1 MFTAIFYFEIMTE
14 QESINNT
21 LQLISR
27 CVEEI
32 ERRQINVAG
41 GRSDWV
47 SLSYEF
53 ASLGEVGRDLF
64 HRCAQLDSSYQ
75 YNENEGLFSYALRR
89 GNRSGIGA
97 LINRF
102 KRVGV
107 DVAAIRKE
115 IGNVPFVQISRPT
128 AVYTPSYNFI
138 EQDIIKRL
146 QGQRNTF
153 IDFLLTLFDKPKVAA
168 AVERYCIGG
177 DSMCRT
183 IFPNIDQE
191 GRCVGGA
198 VIPYLPNGHR
208 DKTKGASNI
217 HYELRRKD
225 KTLPPQADQVL
236 FGSHLLRL
244 YPSAS
249 VGVVES
255 QKSAVILSIT
265 YPEVVWL
272 ATAGLTNFNERLL
285 APIYDRNVVAYP
297 DFNGVH
303 EWTERAKQLPFKN
316 IRVSDWWRYA
326 QDDKEDICD
335 VVIRAIQE
343 EKTPYYIPDFI
354 LNNFNQEPIIDL
366 CRRLQLEVVTT
377 EPQQWQPRP
386 KTEKRITIMEKLRK
400 EGKYV

>member
-1 MFTAIFYFEIMTE
+1 MTE
-14 QESINNT
+14 QEISNT
-21 LQLISR
+21 DTFQLITK
-27 CVEEI
+27 CVEDV
-32 ERRQINVAG
+32 ERKQLNIAG

-53 ASLGEVGRDLF
+53 ASIGESGRDLF
-64 HRCAQLDSSYQ
+64 HRCASLDSSYQ

-102 KRVGV
+102 KRAGV

-115 IGNVPFVQISRPT
+115 IGNIPFVQISRP
-128 AVYTPSYNFI
+128 AIVYTPTYNFI
-138 EQDIIKRL
+138 EPDIIKRL

-153 IDFLLTLFDKPKVAA
+153 IDFLLTLFDSPKVAA

-177 DSMCRT
+177 DSHGRT

-198 VIPYLPNGHR
+198 VIPYLVNGHR
-208 DKTKGASNI
+208 DKGKCISNI
-217 HYELRRKD
+217 HSELKRKD

-249 VGVVES
+249 VGIVES
-255 QKSAVILSIT
+255 QKSAVILSII
-265 YPEVVWL
+265 YPQIVWV
-272 ATAGLTNFNERLL
+272 ATAGMTNFNERLL

-297 DFNGVH
+297 DVNGVKV
-303 EWTERAKQLPFKN
+303 WTERAKDLPFKN
-316 IRVSDWWRYA
+316 IRISDWWRYA
-326 QDDKEDICD
+326 QDDKEDITD
-335 VVIRAIQE
+335 VVIRAIQQ
-343 EKTPYYIPDFI
+343 EKAPYSVPDFI
-354 LNNFNQEPIIDL
+354 IDHFKQEAVTDL
-366 CRRLQLEVVTT
+366 CRRFQLEVVNT
-377 EPQQWQPRP
+377 EPQQWRPRP
-386 KTEKRITIMEKLRK
+386 KREKRETVMDRLRR
-400 EGKYV
+400 EGRYV

>member
-1 MFTAIFYFEIMTE
+1 M
-14 QESINNT
+14 QEEATNT
-21 LQLISR
+21 NTFQLISR

-32 ERRQINVAG
+32 ERKQINIAG

-75 YNENEGLFSYALRR
+75 YNENEGLYNYALRR
-89 GNRSGIGA
+89 GNRTSIGA

-115 IGNVPFVQISRPT
+115 IGNVPFIPISRP
-128 AVYTPSYNFI
+128 AIVYTPSYHFI
-138 EQDIIKRL
+138 EPDIIKRL

-153 IDFLLTLFDKPKVAA
+153 VDFLHTLFDDSPKLDA

-208 DKTKGASNI
+208 DKTKGLSNI
-217 HYELRRKD
+217 HAELKRKD
-225 KTLPPQADQVL
+225 KTHPTQADQVL

-249 VGVVES
+249 VGIVES
-255 QKSAVILSIT
+255 QKSAVILSII
-265 YPEVVWL
+265 YPQIVWV
-272 ATAGLTNFNERLL
+272 ATAGMTNFNARLL
-285 APIYDRNVVAYP
+285 APIYDRNVVCYP
-297 DFNGVH
+297 DVNGVKV
-303 EWTERAKQLPFKN
+303 WTERAKDLPFKN

-343 EKTPYYIPDFI
+343 EKAPYNIPDYVQDHFR
-354 LNNFNQEPIIDL
+354 QEAVTDL
-366 CRRLQLEVVTT
+366 CRLFQLDVVTT

-386 KTEKRITIMEKLRK
+386 KREKRETVMDKLRRQ
-400 EGKYV
+400 GVYV

>member
-1 MFTAIFYFEIMTE
+1 M
-14 QESINNT
+14 QEEATNT
-21 LQLISR
+21 KNFQLISR

-32 ERRQINVAG
+32 ERKQINIAG

-53 ASLGEVGRDLF
+53 ASIGEAGRDLF
-64 HRCAQLDSSYQ
+64 HRCASLDSSYQ
-75 YNENEGLFSYALRR
+75 YNENEGLFTYALRM

-102 KRVGV
+102 KRAGV

-115 IGNVPFVQISRPT
+115 IGNVPFVPISRP
-128 AVYTPSYNFI
+128 AIVYTPTYNFI
-138 EQDIIKRL
+138 EPTIIKRL

-153 IDFLLTLFDKPKVAA
+153 IDFLLTLFEQPKVAA

-198 VIPYLPNGHR
+198 VIPYLANGHR
-208 DKTKGASNI
+208 DKSKGASNI
-217 HYELRRKD
+217 HAELKRKN
-225 KTLPPQADQVL
+225 KTLPTQGDQVL

-244 YPSAS
+244 YPTAS

-255 QKSAVILSIT
+255 QKSAVILSVI
-265 YPEVVWL
+265 YPNLIWL
-272 ATAGLTNFNERLL
+272 ATAGMTNFNARLL

-297 DFNGVH
+297 DVNGVQV
-303 EWTERAKQLPFKN
+303 WTQRAKDLPFKN

-335 VVIRAIQE
+335 VVIRAVQE
-343 EKTPYYIPDFI
+343 EKAPYSVPDFI
-354 LNNFNQEPIIDL
+354 IDHFKQEAVTDL
-366 CRRLQLEVVTT
+366 CSRFQLEVVTT

-386 KTEKRITIMEKLRK
+386 KKEKRETIMDKLRK
-400 EGKYV
+400 EGVYV

>member
-1 MFTAIFYFEIMTE
+1 M
-14 QESINNT
+14 QEEATNT
-21 LQLISR
+21 KNFQLISR

-32 ERRQINVAG
+32 ERRQLNIAG

-53 ASLGEVGRDLF
+53 ASVGESGRDLF

-102 KRVGV
+102 KRAGV

-115 IGNVPFVQISRPT
+115 IGNVPFVHISRPT
-128 AVYTPSYNFI
+128 AVYTPTYNFI
-138 EQDIIKRL
+138 EPSIIKRL

-153 IDFLLTLFDKPKVAA
+153 IDFLLTLFDPPKVAA

-208 DKTKGASNI
+208 DKTKGLSNI
-217 HYELRRKD
+217 HAELKRKD

-255 QKSAVILSIT
+255 QKSAVILSII
-265 YPEVVWL
+265 YPEIVWV
-272 ATAGLTNFNERLL
+272 ATAGMTNFNERLL
-285 APIYDRNVVAYP
+285 SSIYDRNVVCYP
-297 DFNGVH
+297 DVNGVQ

-316 IRVSDWWRYA
+316 IRISDWWRYA

-335 VVIRAIQE
+335 VVIRAVQE
-343 EKTPYYIPDFI
+343 EKAPYNIPDYVQD
-354 LNNFNQEPIIDL
+354 NFSQEAVTDL
-366 CRRLQLEVVTT
+366 CRRFQLEVVNT

-386 KTEKRITIMEKLRK
+386 KREKRETIMDRLRK
-400 EGKYV
+400 EGVYV

>member
-1 MFTAIFYFEIMTE
+1 MTE
-14 QESINNT
+14 QEIINT
-21 LQLISR
+21 ETFQLITK
-27 CVEEI
+27 CVEDV
-32 ERRQINVAG
+32 ERRQINIAG
-41 GRSDWV
+41 GRTDWV

-53 ASLGEVGRDLF
+53 ASIGESGRYLF

-75 YNENEGLFSYALRR
+75 FNENEGLFTYALRR
-89 GNRSGIGA
+89 GSRTGIGA

-102 KRVGV
+102 KRAGV

-115 IGNVPFVQISRPT
+115 IGCNLPFVQISRPT
-128 AVYTPSYNFI
+128 AVYTPTYNFI
-138 EQDIIKRL
+138 EPTIIKRL

-153 IDFLLTLFDKPKVAA
+153 IDFLLTLFEQPKVAA

-198 VIPYLPNGHR
+198 VIPYLANGHR
-208 DKTKGASNI
+208 DKSKGISNL
-217 HYELRRKD
+217 HSELKRKD
-225 KTLPPQADQVL
+225 KTLPPQGDQVL

-255 QKSAVILSIT
+255 QKSAVILSIIH
-265 YPEVVWL
+265 PQIVWV
-272 ATAGLTNFNERLL
+272 ATAGMTNFNERLL
-285 APIYDRNVVAYP
+285 SSIYDRNVVCYP
-297 DFNGVH
+297 DVNGVKV
-303 EWTERAKQLPFKN
+303 WTQRAKDLPFKN

-326 QDDKEDICD
+326 QDEKEDITD
-335 VVIRAIQE
+335 VVIRAIQQ
-343 EKTPYYIPDFI
+343 EKTPYSIPGYIQD
-354 LNNFNQEPIIDL
+354 NFRQEPILDL
-366 CRRLQLEVVTT
+366 CSRFQLEVVST

-386 KTEKRITIMEKLRK
+386 KREKRETVMDRLRK
-400 EGKYV
+400 EGVYV

>member
-1 MFTAIFYFEIMTE
+1 M
-14 QESINNT
+14 QEEATNT
-21 LQLISR
+21 NTFQLISR

-32 ERRQINVAG
+32 ERRQINIAG

-53 ASLGEVGRDLF
+53 ASIGESGRDLF

-75 YNENEGLFSYALRR
+75 YNENEGLFAYALRR
-89 GNRSGIGA
+89 GSRTGVGA

-102 KRVGV
+102 KRAGV

-115 IGNVPFVQISRPT
+115 IGNIPFVPISRPM
-128 AVYTPSYNFI
+128 AVYEPTYNYI
-138 EQDIIKRL
+138 SPDIVKRL

-153 IDFLLTLFDKPKVAA
+153 VDFLHTLFDDSPKVDAG
-168 AVERYCIGG
+168 VERYCIGG
-177 DSMCRT
+177 DSHGRT
-183 IFPNIDQE
+183 IFPNLDQE

-208 DKTKGASNI
+208 DKSKGASNI
-217 HYELRRKD
+217 HAELKRKD
-225 KTLPPQADQVL
+225 KTHPTQADQVL

-255 QKSAVILSIT
+255 QKSAVILSII
-265 YPEVVWL
+265 YPDVVWL
-272 ATAGLTNFNERLL
+272 ATAGMTNFNERLL
-285 APIYDRNVVAYP
+285 APIYDRNVVCYP
-297 DFNGVH
+297 DFNGVQ

-316 IRVSDWWRYA
+316 IRISDWWRYA
-326 QDDKEDICD
+326 QDEKEDITD
-335 VVIRAIQE
+335 VVIRAIQQ
-343 EKTPYYIPDFI
+343 EKAPYNIPDFI
-354 LNNFNQEPIIDL
+354 QDNFSQEAILDL
-366 CRRLQLEVVTT
+366 CRLFQLDVVNT

-386 KTEKRITIMEKLRK
+386 KKEKRVTIMDRLRK
-400 EGKYV
+400 EGVYV

>member
-1 MFTAIFYFEIMTE
+1 M
-14 QESINNT
+14 QEEATNT
-21 LQLISR
+21 NTFQLISR

-32 ERRQINVAG
+32 ERKQINIAG

-53 ASLGEVGRDLF
+53 ASIGESGRELF
-64 HRCAQLDSSYQ
+64 HRCASLDSSYSF
-75 YNENEGLFSYALRR
+75 NENEGLFSYALRR
-89 GNRSGIGA
+89 GNRSGVGA

-102 KRVGV
+102 KRVGI

-115 IGNVPFVQISRPT
+115 IGNVPFVPISRP
-128 AVYTPSYNFI
+128 AIVYTPSYHFI
-138 EQDIIKRL
+138 DLDIIKRL

-153 IDFLLTLFDKPKVAA
+153 VDFLHTLFDDSPKVDAG
-168 AVERYCIGG
+168 VERYCIGG

-285 APIYDRNVVAYP
+285 APIYDRNVVCFP
-297 DFNGVH
+297 DVNGVQ
-303 EWTERAKQLPFKN
+303 EWTQRAKDLPFKN
-316 IRVSDWWRYA
+316 IRVSDWWRFA

-335 VVIRAIQE
+335 VVIRAIQQ
-343 EKTPYYIPDFI
+343 EKTPYSIPDYVQDHFS
-354 LNNFNQEPIIDL
+354 QEAVTDL
-366 CRRLQLEVVTT
+366 CSRFQLEVVST

-386 KTEKRITIMEKLRK
+386 KREKRETIMDRLRK
-400 EGKYV
+400 EGVYV

>member
-1 MFTAIFYFEIMTE
+1 MTE

-21 LQLISR
+21 FQLINR

-32 ERRQINVAG
+32 ERKQINIAG

-53 ASLGEVGRDLF
+53 ASIGEAGRDLF
-64 HRCAQLDSSYQ
+64 HRCASLDSSYQ

-102 KRVGV
+102 KRAGV

-115 IGNVPFVQISRPT
+115 IGNVPFVPISRP
-128 AVYTPSYNFI
+128 AIVYTPSYHFI
-138 EQDIIKRL
+138 DLDIIKRL

-153 IDFLLTLFDKPKVAA
+153 VDFLHTLFDSPKVAA
-168 AVERYCIGG
+168 SVQRYCIGG

-183 IFPNIDQE
+183 IFPNIDTE

-198 VIPYLPNGHR
+198 VIPYLANGHR
-208 DKTKGASNI
+208 DKSKGASNI
-217 HYELRRKD
+217 HAELRRKD
-225 KTLPPQADQVL
+225 KTLPQQADQVL

-244 YPSAS
+244 YPDAS

-255 QKSAVILSIT
+255 QKSAVILSII
-265 YPEVVWL
+265 YPEIVWV
-272 ATAGLTNFNERLL
+272 ATAGMTNFNERLL
-285 APIYDRNVVAYP
+285 FPIYDRNVVAYP
-297 DFNGVH
+297 DVNGVKV
-303 EWTERAKQLPFKN
+303 WTERAKDLPFKN

-326 QDDKEDICD
+326 QDEKEDITD
-335 VVIRAIQE
+335 VVIRAIQQ
-343 EKTPYYIPDFI
+343 EKAPYNIPDFI
-354 LNNFNQEPIIDL
+354 TDHFKQEAVTDL
-366 CRRLQLEVVTT
+366 CKVFQLEVVNT

-386 KTEKRITIMEKLRK
+386 KKEKRETIMDKLRK
-400 EGKYV
+400 EGVYV

>member
-1 MFTAIFYFEIMTE
+1 M
-14 QESINNT
+14 QEEATNT
-21 LQLISR
+21 NTFQLISR

-75 YNENEGLFSYALRR
+75 YNENEGLFFYALRR
-89 GNRSGIGA
+89 GSRTGVGA

-115 IGNVPFVQISRPT
+115 IGNVPFVPISRP
-128 AVYTPSYNFI
+128 AIVYTPSYHFI
-138 EQDIIKRL
+138 DLDIIKRL

-153 IDFLLTLFDKPKVAA
+153 VDFLHTLFDSPKVAA
-168 AVERYCIGG
+168 SVQRYCIGG

-183 IFPNIDQE
+183 IFPNIDTE

-198 VIPYLPNGHR
+198 VIPYLANGHR
-208 DKTKGASNI
+208 DKSKGASNI
-217 HYELRRKD
+217 HAELRRKD
-225 KTLPPQADQVL
+225 KTLPQQADQVL

-244 YPSAS
+244 YPDAS

-255 QKSAVILSIT
+255 QKSAVILSII
-265 YPEVVWL
+265 YPEIVWV
-272 ATAGLTNFNERLL
+272 ATAGMTNFNERLL
-285 APIYDRNVVAYP
+285 FPIYDRNVVAYP
-297 DFNGVH
+297 DVNGVKV
-303 EWTERAKQLPFKN
+303 WTERAKDLPFKN

-326 QDDKEDICD
+326 QDDKEDITD
-335 VVIRAIQE
+335 VVIRAIQQ
-343 EKTPYYIPDFI
+343 EKTPYSIPDYI
-354 LNNFNQEPIIDL
+354 QDNFRQEPILDL
-366 CRRLQLEVVTT
+366 CSRFQLEVVTT

-386 KTEKRITIMEKLRK
+386 KKEKRETIMDKLRK
-400 EGKYV
+400 EGVYV

>member
-1 MFTAIFYFEIMTE
+1 MTE

-21 LQLISR
+21 FQLISR

-32 ERRQINVAG
+32 ERRQLNIAG

-47 SLSYEF
+47 SLAYEF
-53 ASLGEVGRDLF
+53 ASVGEVGRDLF
-64 HRCAQLDSSYQ
+64 HRCASLDSSYSF
-75 YNENEGLFSYALRR
+75 NENEGLFSYALRR

-115 IGNVPFVQISRPT
+115 IGCNIPFVPISRP
-128 AVYTPSYNFI
+128 AIVYTPTYNFI
-138 EQDIIKRL
+138 EPTIIKRL

-153 IDFLLTLFDKPKVAA
+153 VDFLHTIFDSPKVAA

-177 DSMCRT
+177 DSSGRT
-183 IFPNIDQE
+183 IFPNLDQE

-208 DKTKGASNI
+208 DKTKGLSNI
-217 HYELRRKD
+217 HAELKRKD

-244 YPSAS
+244 YPTAS

-255 QKSAVILSIT
+255 QKSAVILSILH
-265 YPEVVWL
+265 PNVLWL
-272 ATAGLTNFNERLL
+272 ATAGMTNFNERLL
-285 APIYDRNVVAYP
+285 APIYDRNTIAYP
-297 DFNGVH
+297 DFNGVQ
-303 EWTERAKQLPFKN
+303 EWTQRAKELPFKN

-326 QDDKEDICD
+326 QDDKEDITD
-335 VVIRAIQE
+335 VVIRAIQQ
-343 EKTPYYIPDFI
+343 EKTPYSIPDYIQDNFRQDPI
-354 LNNFNQEPIIDL
+354 LDL
-366 CRRLQLEVVTT
+366 CSRFQLEVVTT

-386 KTEKRITIMEKLRK
+386 KKEKRETIMDKLRK
-400 EGKYV
+400 EGVYV

>member
-1 MFTAIFYFEIMTE
+1 M
-14 QESINNT
+14 QEEATNT
-21 LQLISR
+21 FQLISR

-32 ERRQINVAG
+32 ERKQINIAG

-53 ASLGEVGRDLF
+53 ASIGESGRDLF

-75 YNENEGLFSYALRR
+75 YNENEGLFAYALRR
-89 GNRSGIGA
+89 GSRTGVGA

-102 KRVGV
+102 KRAGV
-107 DVAAIRKE
+107 DVATIRKE
-115 IGNVPFVQISRPT
+115 IGNVPFVPISRP
-128 AVYTPSYNFI
+128 AIVYTPSYNYI
-138 EQDIIKRL
+138 SPDIVKRL

-153 IDFLLTLFDKPKVAA
+153 VDFLHTLFDSPKVAA

-177 DSMCRT
+177 DSSGRT
-183 IFPNIDQE
+183 IFPNIDTE

-208 DKTKGASNI
+208 DKSKGISNL
-217 HYELRRKD
+217 HSELKRKD
-225 KTLPPQADQVL
+225 KTHPTQADQVL

-255 QKSAVILSIT
+255 QKSAVILSII
-265 YPEVVWL
+265 YPEIVWV
-272 ATAGLTNFNERLL
+272 ATAGMTNFNERLL

-297 DFNGVH
+297 DVNGVKV
-303 EWTERAKQLPFKN
+303 WTERAKDLPFKN
-316 IRVSDWWRYA
+316 IRISDWWRYA
-326 QDDKEDICD
+326 QDDKEDITD
-335 VVIRAIQE
+335 VVIRAIQQ
-343 EKTPYYIPDFI
+343 EKAPYSVPDFI
-354 LNNFNQEPIIDL
+354 IDHFKQEAVTDI
-366 CRRLQLEVVTT
+366 CRRFQLEVVNT

-386 KTEKRITIMEKLRK
+386 KREKRETVMDKLRRQ
-400 EGKYV
+400 GVYV

>member
-1 MFTAIFYFEIMTE
+1 MTE
-14 QESINNT
+14 QEISNT
-21 LQLISR
+21 DTFLLITK

-53 ASLGEVGRDLF
+53 ASVGESGRELF

-75 YNENEGLFSYALRR
+75 YNENEGLYNYALRR
-89 GNRSGIGA
+89 GNRTSIGA

-102 KRVGV
+102 KRAGV

-115 IGNVPFVQISRPT
+115 IGCNLPFIQISRPT
-128 AVYTPSYNFI
+128 AVYEPTYNYI
-138 EQDIIKRL
+138 SPDIVKRL

-168 AVERYCIGG
+168 AVQRYFIGG
-177 DSMCRT
+177 DSHGRT
-183 IFPNIDQE
+183 IFPNLDQE

-198 VIPYLPNGHR
+198 VIPYLVNGHR
-208 DKTKGASNI
+208 DKSRGTSNI
-217 HYELRRKD
+217 HAELKRKD
-225 KTLPPQADQVL
+225 KTLPPQGDQVL

-255 QKSAVILSIT
+255 QKSAVILSIIH
-265 YPEVVWL
+265 PQIVWV
-272 ATAGLTNFNERLL
+272 ATAGMTNFNERLL
-285 APIYDRNVVAYP
+285 APIYDRNTIAYP
-297 DFNGVH
+297 DVNGVQV
-303 EWTERAKQLPFKN
+303 WTQRAKELPFKN

-326 QDDKEDICD
+326 QDEKEDICD
-335 VVIRAIQE
+335 VVIRAVQE
-343 EKTPYYIPDFI
+343 EKAPYSVPDFI
-354 LNNFNQEPIIDL
+354 IDHFKQEAVTDL
-366 CRRLQLEVVTT
+366 CRRFQLEVVNT

-386 KTEKRITIMEKLRK
+386 KREKRETVMDKLRRQ
-400 EGKYV
+400 GVYV

>member
-1 MFTAIFYFEIMTE
+1 M
-14 QESINNT
+14 QEEATNT
-21 LQLISR
+21 NTFQLISR

-32 ERRQINVAG
+32 ERKQINIAG

-53 ASLGEVGRDLF
+53 ASIGESGRELF
-64 HRCAQLDSSYQ
+64 HRCASLDSSYQ
-75 YNENEGLFSYALRR
+75 YNENDGLYNYALRR
-89 GNRSGIGA
+89 GNRTSIGA

-115 IGNVPFVQISRPT
+115 IGNVPFVPISRP
-128 AVYTPSYNFI
+128 AIVYTPTYNFI
-138 EQDIIKRL
+138 ELTIIKRL

-153 IDFLLTLFDKPKVAA
+153 VDFLHTLFDSPKVAA
-168 AVERYCIGG
+168 AVERYFIGG
-177 DSMCRT
+177 DSQYRT
-183 IFPNIDQE
+183 IFPNLDQE

-208 DKTKGASNI
+208 DKTKGLSNI
-217 HYELRRKD
+217 HAELRRKD
-225 KTLPPQADQVL
+225 KTLPQQADQVL

-244 YPSAS
+244 YPTAS

-272 ATAGLTNFNERLL
+272 ATAGMTNFNERLL
-285 APIYDRNVVAYP
+285 SSIYDRNVIAYP
-297 DFNGVH
+297 DFNGVQ
-303 EWTERAKQLPFKN
+303 EWTRRAKELPFKN
-316 IRVSDWWRYA
+316 IRISDWWRYA
-326 QDDKEDICD
+326 QDDKEDITD
-335 VVIRAIQE
+335 VVIRAIQQ
-343 EKTPYYIPDFI
+343 EKTPYSIPDFI
-354 LNNFNQEPIIDL
+354 QDNFRQEPILDL
-366 CRRLQLEVVTT
+366 CRRFQLEVITT

-386 KTEKRITIMEKLRK
+386 KREKRETVMDKLRRQ
-400 EGKYV
+400 GVYV